1 MFEEVDNTGVVSTIE
16 NNSESVHAFEYIS
29 KVVSDPK
36 SLTSDQLSEL
46 MSSKDA
52 LMAAYDKCETE
63 IIERLNSGQHV
74 SGYDMQP
81 GRSSKKWNESEE
93 EIAKKL
99 KAKKLKLDDI
109 YPKKL
114 ISPAQALKL
123 DKLTDI
129 QKKKLESELI
139 SVVDGKLTLK
149 KVAHSVAQSST
160 NDVDSVNQ
168 MFADVPTNDSPAVV
182 ADEPSFF

>member
-1 MFEEVDNTGVVSTIE
+1 
-16 NNSESVHAFEYIS
+16 
-29 KVVSDPK
+29 
-36 SLTSDQLSEL
+36 
-46 MSSKDA
+46 
-52 LMAAYDKCETE
+52 
-63 IIERLNSGQHV
+63 
-74 SGYDMQP
+74 MQP
-81 GRSSKKWNESEE
+81 GRISKKWNESEE

-114 ISPAQALKL
+114 ISPAEALKL

-149 KVAHSVAQSST
+149 KVAHSVAQSDTDKLQSVQEMF
-160 NDVDSVNQ
+160 NDVSN
-168 MFADVPTNDSPAVV
+168 TNVV
-182 ADEPSFF
+182 SDNGDEVSFF